1 MTPDINEIRELL
13 NQLEE
18 AEKKKNDE
26 LYKNTAKKIAEKA
39 HSLEKKKNK
48 KKIIFHKKKHL
59 RKSNI
64 RVRIINKVTKIARMP
79 LEGLKKLKNTIK
91 SKVSNFFGK
100 IKNNITDKVN
110 SVKVTLQEKK
120 HLIKRKKR
128 RIVARVRIIKR
139 VSKKRLQLLKKQIE
153 VKSNSIGFTNL
164 KQKAILAGLTVENVA
179 LKGAV
184 AVKDAVNKA
193 KITIIDKKNLAKK
206 QIKRKFEKSKR
217 FIKHITVDQ
226 LKKLRDNI
234 IELKNKIVKKVKHE
248 ISDKR
253 KIAGRIKLKIT
264 GKITKIKTVSI
275 EKYNELKER
284 ISSILSN
291 SYEGKHY
298 ADSSQ
303 ARRNAMREFFKK
315 HLNSSNEEIIKRNQ
329 EQIDLM
335 RAQNVELLSELR
347 GEEIEEPVSSRVM

>member
-18 AEKKKNDE
+18 AEKNKNDE

-39 HSLEKKKNK
+39 HSLEMKKNK

-79 LEGLKKLKNTIK
+79 LEGLKKLKDTIK
-91 SKVSNFFGK
+91 SKVSKFFGN
-100 IKNNITDKVN
+100 IKDKVN
-110 SVKVTLQEKK
+110 SVKVILQEKK

-128 RIVARVRIIKR
+128 RLVARVRIIKR

-153 VKSNSIGFTNL
+153 VKSNSIRFTNL

-184 AVKDAVNKA
+184 AVKDKIDKA
-193 KITIIDKKNLAKK
+193 KITIIDKKNLAKR
-206 QIKRKFEKSKR
+206 QIKRKFEKSKK

-234 IELKNKIVKKVKHE
+234 LELKNKIVKKVKHQ
-248 ISDKR
+248 ISDK
-253 KIAGRIKLKIT
+253 KKLAGRIKLKIT
-264 GKITKIKTVSI
+264 RKISKIKTVSI
-275 EKYNELKER
+275 EKYNELKQK
-284 ISSILSN
+284 ISNVLDLN
-291 SYEGKHY
+291 NTYEGKHY

-303 ARRNAMREFFKK
+303 TRREAMREFFKR
-315 HLNSSNEEIIKRNQ
+315 HLNSTKEEILKRNQ
-329 EQIDLM
+329 EQIDLK
-335 RAQNVELLSELR
+335 RAQNEQLRSELR
-347 GEEIEEPVSSRVM
+347 GEELEEPVRSRVM